1 MFSLLRRTVNQD
13 TMPAQDARVNPR
25 WRQHGQ
31 ALDLGE
37 TGYQVDGAWLL
48 WERLHSWGERF
59 VVEVD
64 TAWAIGLFL
73 ICSGWIVQASRT
85 PHLDIGFV
93 AGLTL
98 PLVLRRRAP
107 MGVFTVLSVV
117 ALVQWMVSGPLLA
130 DTALLVALY
139 SVAVAC
145 EWIQVVVATLVLEI
159 GVLLATVHWAPLGSN
174 LKSLVLLTGMVSAAL
189 FAGIVVRALRSQMI
203 WLAERARRLERERDQ
218 QASLSA
224 AAERARI
231 ATEMHDVVT
240 HNIQVMVTLADAA
253 DVAQRLEP
261 RRAAEAI
268 RDVSV
273 TGRQALHD
281 MRRLLGLLR
290 DDNADTKTGLKGHSD
305 SGMEL
310 FAPQPGLRELTAL
323 VNRVSTTGLAVTLC
337 DTGEPFELSE
347 AAGLT
352 VYRIVQEAL
361 TNTLKHAASARSVG
375 ITLCFSDPELTVQ
388 VVDDGRLEPHGELT
402 AGSCANAGG
411 HGLAGMTE
419 RAAAFGGKLAA
430 GPRANG
436 GWQVAATLHDCK
448 ARVHS

>member
-1 MFSLLRRTVNQD
+1 
-13 TMPAQDARVNPR
+13 MPAQEAREIPR
-25 WRQHGQ
+25 WARHGQ
-31 ALDLGE
+31 APHLGE

-59 VVEVD
+59 AVEVD

-73 ICSGWIVQASRT
+73 ICSGWFIQASRT

-98 PLVLRRRAP
+98 PLILRRRAP
-107 MGVFTVLSVV
+107 MGVFIVLSVV

-130 DTALLVALY
+130 DTALLVAVY
-139 SVAVAC
+139 SVAVVC

-174 LKSLVLLTGMVSAAL
+174 FKSLVLLTGMVFAAL
-189 FAGIVVRALRSQMI
+189 FAGIVVRALRSQMN

-231 ATEMHDVVT
+231 AREMHDVVT

-261 RRAAEAI
+261 PRAAEAI
-268 RDVSV
+268 REVSV

-281 MRRLLGLLR
+281 MRRLLGVLR
-290 DDNADTKTGLKGHSD
+290 DDNVKTNSSLKGQPDPSTD
-305 SGMEL
+305 I
-310 FAPQPGLRELTAL
+310 FAPQPGLRELNAL
-323 VNRVSTTGLAVTLC
+323 VDRVRITGLAVTLC

-347 AAGLT
+347 AAGLA

-361 TNTLKHAASARSVG
+361 TNTLKHAATARSARV
-375 ITLCFSDPELTVQ
+375 TLGFNDPELTVR
-388 VVDDGRLEPHGELT
+388 VVDDGALQPHTELT
-402 AGSCANAGG
+402 AGSLASAGG
-411 HGLAGMTE
+411 HGVAGMTE
-419 RAAAFGGKLAA
+419 RAAAFGGKLVA